1 MKSEL
6 KGLPQP
12 ISIPVPS
19 AVDRKPEVRQKMV
32 EQELPIAPEI
42 SKFLTVGMGLVS
54 LGLRFGYSHGL
65 GSLAGHADVIKMD
78 GMVKHVLRR
87 SNHHSVSRDFFIHG
101 DVNAQKE
108 ADDQEA
114 DHNDGNNFTLWS
126 SSHSSVLQRGPC
138 LDVKNFIP
146 FKLKSQIQL
155 FLSSSVLGRGSLKN
169 PIFSSLS
176 IFSSSQVADP
186 LMFFFSLTP

>member
-12 ISIPVPS
+12 VSIPVPS

-54 LGLRFGYSHGL
+54 FGLRFGYSHGL

-78 GMVKHVLRR
+78 GMVKLVLRR
-87 SNHHSVSRDFFIHG
+87 SNHNGISRDFFIHG

-114 DHNDGNNFTLWS
+114 DHNDGNNFTL
-126 SSHSSVLQRGPC
+126 
-138 LDVKNFIP
+138 
-146 FKLKSQIQL
+146 
-155 FLSSSVLGRGSLKN
+155 
-169 PIFSSLS
+169 
-176 IFSSSQVADP
+176 
-186 LMFFFSLTP
+186 